1 MAAEED
7 LNATR
12 ATGPEGEA
20 TSTVNEGQAE
30 ADAYQQE
37 LALREQAYAELEAQ
51 FKRLAADFENFRRR
65 ANSEREDL
73 IKFAGSRVLESLLP
87 VVDNFERALDAMGKA
102 TEVSQVHAGVE
113 LIYRQMQD
121 MLTKN
126 GVSPMNA
133 QGQPFDP
140 NLHEAIAQAEN
151 PELPD
156 ETVMAEVQK
165 GYMYNGKVLRHA
177 MVQVSRN
184 PMGSPPQPAAPAAP
198 AANPAANPAS
208 DAAANSTN
216 TQNSA
221 GDSAAHK
228 EEHNG

>member
-1 MAAEED
+1 MAAEDD

-12 ATGPEGEA
+12 ATGTEEVS
-20 TSTVNEGQAE
+20 STVTEGQAE

-37 LALREQAYAELEAQ
+37 LALREQAYAELESQ

-65 ANSEREDL
+65 VTTEREEL

-102 TEVSQVHAGVE
+102 TEVGQVHAGVE
-113 LIYRQMQD
+113 MIYRQLQD
-121 MLTKN
+121 VLTKS
-126 GVSPMNA
+126 GVSPMDA
-133 QGQPFDP
+133 QGKPFDP
-140 NLHEAIAQAEN
+140 NFHEAIAQTEN
-151 PELPD
+151 PDLPD

-165 GYMYNGKVLRHA
+165 GYLYNGKVLRHA

-184 PMGSPPQPAAPAAP
+184 PGGAAATPSAGGSDTLD
-198 AANPAANPAS
+198 N
-208 DAAANSTN
+208 AAANSTN
-216 TQNSA
+216 TQNPA
-221 GDSAAHK
+221 GETAANK

>member
-1 MAAEED
+1 MAAEDD

-12 ATGPEGEA
+12 ATGTEEVS
-20 TSTVNEGQAE
+20 STVTEGQAE

-37 LALREQAYAELEAQ
+37 LALREQAYAELESQ

-65 ANSEREDL
+65 VTTEREEL

-102 TEVSQVHAGVE
+102 TEVGQVHAGVE
-113 LIYRQMQD
+113 MIYRQLQD
-121 MLTKN
+121 VLSKS
-126 GVSPMNA
+126 GVSPMDA
-133 QGQPFDP
+133 QGKPFDP
-140 NLHEAIAQAEN
+140 NFHEAIAQMEN
-151 PELPD
+151 PDLPD

-165 GYMYNGKVLRHA
+165 GYLYNGKVLRHA

-184 PMGSPPQPAAPAAP
+184 PAAAA
-198 AANPAANPAS
+198 AAQ

-216 TQNSA
+216 TQNPA
-221 GDSAAHK
+221 GETAANK

>member
-1 MAAEED
+1 MAAEDD

-12 ATGPEGEA
+12 ATGTESI
-20 TSTVNEGQAE
+20 TFDTVTEGQAE

-37 LALREQAYAELEAQ
+37 LALREQAYAELESQ

-65 ANSEREDL
+65 VTTEREEL
-73 IKFAGSRVLESLLP
+73 IKFAGSRVLENLLP

-102 TEVSQVHAGVE
+102 TEVGQVHAGVE
-113 LIYRQMQD
+113 MIYRQLQD
-121 MLTKN
+121 VLSKS
-126 GVSPMNA
+126 GVSPMDA
-133 QGQPFDP
+133 QGKPFDP
-140 NLHEAIAQAEN
+140 NFHEAIAQTEN
-151 PELPD
+151 PDLPD

-165 GYMYNGKVLRHA
+165 GYLYNGKVLRHA

-184 PMGSPPQPAAPAAP
+184 PAGAAAAQ
-198 AANPAANPAS
+198 

-216 TQNSA
+216 TQNPA
-221 GDSAAHK
+221 GETAANK